1 MRVRNGSANGLISQV
16 NIRDEV
22 YHILRRGIINQ
33 EYPPGFRF
41 NLAELELKLGVSRT
55 PIKEAL
61 QRLES
66 EGLVQIRPR
75 RGTFV
80 ISIDPQE
87 VEDTWEIRRVLETY
101 AAERI
106 LDKASAADF
115 ARLREIVDELEG
127 LYPETDVLEVVE
139 KIITLDHVFH
149 TLFVSLAGNKRLSEI
164 YDTIGHFVQLVR
176 VQQIFMHSDLELAR
190 FEHHEILS
198 ALDHRD
204 SPALI
209 RAVDEHITLSK
220 DRFWKRFREDHAY

>member
-1 MRVRNGSANGLISQV
+1 MRAREAHTNGLISQM

-41 NLAELELKLGVSRT
+41 NLAELESRLGVSRT

-66 EGLVQIRPR
+66 EGLVQIRAR

-101 AAERI
+101 AARHI
-106 LDKASAADF
+106 LAKATEQDLAQLKA
-115 ARLREIVDELEG
+115 IVNELER

-139 KIITLDHVFH
+139 RVITLDHNFH

-164 YDTIGHFVQLVR
+164 YDTVGHFVQLVR

-198 ALDHRD
+198 ALDQRD
-204 SPALI
+204 TEALV
-209 RAVDEHITLSK
+209 RAVDEHLTLSK
-220 DRFWKRFREDHAY
+220 DRFWKRFMEDHAF

>member
-1 MRVRNGSANGLISQV
+1 MRVRDGSSNGLISQL

-22 YHILRRGIINQ
+22 YHILRRGIISQ

-106 LDKASAADF
+106 LEKAGQADF
-115 ARLREIVDELEG
+115 ARLKAIVDELEG
-127 LYPETDVLEVVE
+127 LYPETAVLEVVE
-139 KIITLDHVFH
+139 RIITLDHNFH

-198 ALDHRD
+198 ALDHGD
-204 SPALI
+204 SAALV
-209 RAVDEHITLSK
+209 RAVDEHLTLSK
-220 DRFWKRFREDHAY
+220 DRFWKRFMEDHAY